1 MESENASDFRDD
13 KEGEE
18 KDISSKSSCIE
29 EEYDDDEDETF
40 KLWLKNV
47 AECLRGFRKADP
59 DKMQEAA
66 EEEMEDESDEERCM
80 RIVRSVLD
88 EETAL
93 EMVKTYLWFTKV
105 RHRQLWD
112 AVVVYNLYNRKMI
125 FQTLPR

>member
-1 MESENASDFRDD
+1 MSVCGKGGEDIIDNMKSENASDFRDD

-18 KDISSKSSCIE
+18 KDNSSKSSCRE

-47 AECLRGFRKADP
+47 AECLWGFRKADP

-66 EEEMEDESDEERCM
+66 EEEMEEESDEERCM

-93 EMVKTYLWFTKV
+93 DMVKTYLCFTKV
-105 RHRQLWD
+105 GP
-112 AVVVYNLYNRKMI
+112 AMGMNI
-125 FQTLPR
+125 CSAS

>member
-1 MESENASDFRDD
+1 
-13 KEGEE
+13 
-18 KDISSKSSCIE
+18 
-29 EEYDDDEDETF
+29 
-40 KLWLKNV
+40 
-47 AECLRGFRKADP
+47 
-59 DKMQEAA
+59 MQEAA

-105 RHRQLWD
+105 RHRESWD